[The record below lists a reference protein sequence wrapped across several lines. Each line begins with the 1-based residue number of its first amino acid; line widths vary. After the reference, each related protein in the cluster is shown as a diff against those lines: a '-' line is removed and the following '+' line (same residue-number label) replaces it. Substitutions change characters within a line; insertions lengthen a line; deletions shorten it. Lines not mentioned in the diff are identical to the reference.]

1 MKRILAF
8 LLVIVLLTLTLPVFA
23 EDADMRYGRKK
34 LGEMSNGAALQYAY
48 DQLVSGCASLT
59 PPTIDISHSTH
70 KVSATE
76 FTDHVFP
83 MFYSDYPEYF
93 WVMNGGYG
101 YTYQSD
107 NTVSEV
113 QPSYAF
119 GASNLS
125 AAKTAFES
133 KVSTLLSGISGSD
146 YDKAKVLHDRLID
159 AVTYTS
165 STNDQNAY
173 GALVEG
179 KAVCNGYARAYQHLL
194 QKAGIPAWYVRGSSI
209 NPNTGN
215 PEEHA
220 WNLVKLD
227 GQWYYTDVTWD
238 DQKNDTFYAYFNITT
253 TQLLA
258 DHTLDSNLVALVPQA
273 TATAANLYVKEN
285 RVFTG
290 YDQGKLVELLK
301 KDNKKTQI
309 YVSGDGNAF
318 LSSLDNNL
326 LSVGSQLGGTGAF
339 RISYTVTQLGKA
351 MLFNVVLL
359 DENHVHRAKT
369 TVPQVNA
376 TCLTGGTKAH
386 YVCDCGFQFLDSAC
400 TQQVTDNAQLM
411 IAAENHSPSG
421 WQNDATGHWKVCTK
435 CGSETADTRA
445 GHSDSNIDY
454 KCDTCGYALP
464 VPNQGG
470 DASGG
475 TQTPVSTQPA
485 PDATS
490 PAEVPTSG
498 APTEGTTPAGSDMAT
513 DSAIPTD
520 GAGAPGDQT
529 GENKNPAGAW
539 IIIAGCTVLVAG
551 GITAGILWKKK
562 MTPAEAETPEE
573 EPEITAEEE

>member
-34 LGEMSNGAALQYAY
+34 LGEMPNGAALVYAY
-48 DQLVSGCASLT
+48 DKLVSGCASLT
-59 PPTIDISHSTH
+59 PPTIDLSHSTH
-70 KVSATE
+70 KVSITE
-76 FTDHVFP
+76 FRDHVFP

-93 WVMNGGYG
+93 WVMNGGYR
-101 YTYQSD
+101 YSYRSD
-107 NTVSEV
+107 NTVTAI
-113 QPSYAF
+113 QPSYAP
-119 GASNLS
+119 GISNLS

-133 KVSTLLSGISGSD
+133 KVSALLSGISGSD

-165 STNDQNAY
+165 STNDQNTY

-253 TQLLA
+253 AQLLA

-290 YDQGKLVELLK
+290 YDQGKLVDLLK

-326 LSVGSQLGGTGAF
+326 LSVGTQLGGTGAF

-376 TCLTGGTKAH
+376 TCLTNGTKAH
-386 YVCDCGFQFLDSAC
+386 YICDCGFQFLDSAC

-445 GHSDSNIDY
+445 GHGDSNTDY

-490 PAEVPTSG
+490 PAEAPTSG

-513 DSAIPTD
+513 DSATPND
-520 GAGAPGDQT
+520 GAGMPGGQT
-529 GENKNPAGAW
+529 GENKNPAGTW
-539 IIIAGCTVLVAG
+539 IIVVGCIVLIAGGV
-551 GITAGILWKKK
+551 TAGILWKKK